1 MKKNLSTLTSLKF
14 GCAHCNS
21 SSKLDSCSLARTFIS
36 KLSTL
41 IFQLSTLF
49 LSSCSEVIY
58 LNIEQMV
65 PPEVMP
71 KHKVRSV
78 GVVSNFSL
86 NNVVVVND
94 DALILPC
101 DADTVK
107 EQVALTF
114 ANSGIMDRVV
124 VLDSLL
130 YHPDSTTQH
139 VLTQSEVNA
148 LCHEMDVEMIY
159 SIDYACLTFNPAAR
173 FISRPLNAYLC
184 SRIYTPDND
193 SIQGTSILDKETLD
207 YWINDTKEIS
217 YIIPEIPSLLAQN
230 AISPYLPS
238 WKERERVF
246 YYDRLCYELR
256 EAKVYLRENN
266 WEAAAEQW
274 KALTESNIRAYRYM
288 AFYNL
293 ALYHEMTDDIDA
305 ALHMLDIAEEL
316 ATKKNKRGEEKGASI
331 DTSLLKQY
339 REVLKDRKKE
349 IERLEL

>member
-1 MKKNLSTLTSLKF
+1 MKKFLSSLILPLSTLL
-14 GCAHCNS
+14 H
-21 SSKLDSCSLARTFIS
+21 
-36 KLSTL
+36 
-41 IFQLSTLF
+41 

-58 LNIEQMV
+58 LNIEQML

-71 KHKVRSV
+71 QHKVRSV

-114 ANSGIMDRVV
+114 ANSGIMDLVV

-173 FISRPLNAYLC
+173 FIARPLNAYLC
-184 SRIYTPDND
+184 SRIYIPDND
-193 SIQGTSILDKETLD
+193 SIRGTSILDKETLD
-207 YWINDTKEIS
+207 YWVNDTEEIA
-217 YIIPEIPSLLAQN
+217 YLAPQIPHLLAQN
-230 AISPYLPS
+230 AIAPYLPS

-256 EAKVYLRENN
+256 EAKVYVRESN

-274 KALTESNIRAYRYM
+274 RSLAESKLRPYRFMAAYNM
-288 AFYNL
+288 
-293 ALYHEMTDDIDA
+293 ALYYEMIDDIDA
-305 ALHMLDIAEEL
+305 AIASLDTAEEL
-316 ATKKNKRGEEKGASI
+316 SAKQCKNGNSKQLI
-331 DTSLLKQY
+331 DTTLLKEY
-339 REVLKDRKKE
+339 RKALTVRKEELKE
-349 IERLEL
+349 IEQYLRLIK